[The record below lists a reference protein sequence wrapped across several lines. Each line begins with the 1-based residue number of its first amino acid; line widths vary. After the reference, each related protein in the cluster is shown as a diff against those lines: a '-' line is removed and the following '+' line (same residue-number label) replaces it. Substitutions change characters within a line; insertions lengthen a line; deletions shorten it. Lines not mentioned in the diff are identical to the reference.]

1 LAKIRGSGS
10 FSTSK
15 TNAGTNK
22 ANNLPIRD
30 EDTGISPGYL
40 PYSTDSKVD

>member
-1 LAKIRGSGS
+1 LAKIRGSNS
-10 FSTSK
+10 FSTPK

-22 ANNLPIRD
+22 TNNVPISD